1 MLIDELYHSGRSKRD
16 GAPVGSGRYPLGSG
30 DDPFQHERDFMDR
43 VNNLKREG
51 YSEVER
57 AKLLGFKNTDELR
70 KEVSLASGRVLEA
83 NRCRARELYLNGM
96 SKSAIGREMGVGES
110 TVRGWLQ
117 ETTNRKQAILD
128 STVDVLKKNLDD
140 MRYVDISKGVAESMG
155 ITETRL
161 KTAVAAMKK
170 EGYEEYTIYIPQAG
184 GGNNY
189 TPTKVLALP
198 GVERDEINHNK
209 EKIGVINARFDN
221 PNGVNELGLKDIKA
235 FPSDRLQIVYGD
247 KGGDEKD
254 GVIEL
259 RRGAEGLDMGKSM
272 YAQVRI
278 SVDGTHYL
286 KGMAIYSDDLPDGV
300 DIRFNTNKKSGTPM
314 TDVLKP
320 MKMDDPNPFGASI
333 KTGGQR
339 GYLNIVNEEGD
350 WSKWSKTLA
359 SQMLSKQPVA
369 LAKRQLDLAAAERK
383 AEFDEIKSLT
393 NPTVR
398 KYMLEEFAESCD
410 TAARN
415 LKAAAMPQQASHVIL
430 PVNSLKPNEIYA
442 PNYKNGEKVVLI
454 RYPHG
459 GIFEIPEL
467 RVNNNNPEAK
477 RIFENAQTGLKA
489 PDAVGIHYSVAAK
502 LSGADFDGDTVL
514 VIPNRNNA
522 IRTKATLP
530 GLRNFDPHGQYPYYK
545 GMKVISKKHMAK
557 EMGCVSNLITDMTI
571 KNASDEELARAV
583 RYSMV
588 VIDSYKHKLNYR
600 QARIDNNI
608 DELERL
614 YQRKDIPTPGGK
626 EYGGAST
633 LISRAKS
640 EERVPER
647 KQGRSGWRTDPE
659 TGAKV
664 YLETGRHYEKMRK
677 NKVTGEWESTGK
689 TIFYETKSTKMDE
702 AKDARTLSS
711 GTPIE
716 ETYARYANQMKAMA
730 NAARKEAYF
739 TEETPYS
746 AAAYAKYK
754 EEADSIKRQVQE
766 TKSKLPLERKAQAMA
781 SRVIR
786 DRIEDE
792 ANGLPYREAVKVLET
807 ERVKKIRAQAIAGA
821 RAQIGSKR
829 PTIDFTDREW
839 EAIQAGAVSKTT
851 FKEALRYAD
860 QDKLKERA
868 MPRQK
873 QTMSASKKAL
883 AKAKLTS
890 GYTQKEVAE
899 ALGVSLSTIQKI
911 AME

>member
-30 DDPFQHERDFMDR
+30 EDPFQHERSFMDR

-83 NRCRARELYLNGM
+83 NRCRARELYSQGM

-128 STVDVLKKNLDD
+128 STVGVLKKNVDE

-170 EGYEEYTIYIPQAG
+170 EGYEEYTIYVPQAA

-198 GVERDEINHNK
+198 GVERSEINQNK
-209 EKIGVINARFDN
+209 DKIGVINARFDN
-221 PNGVNELGLKDIKA
+221 PNGVNELGLKDVKP

-247 KGGDEKD
+247 KGGVEKD

-259 RRGAEGLDMGKSM
+259 RRGAKGLDMGKSM

-286 KGMAIYSDDLPDGV
+286 KGMAVYSDNLPKGV
-300 DIRFNTNKKSGTPM
+300 DIRFNTNKPSGTPASK
-314 TDVLKP
+314 VLKEL
-320 MKMDDPNPFGASI
+320 KMDDPNPFGATI
-333 KTGGQR
+333 KDQR

-369 LAKRQLDLAAAERK
+369 LAKRQLDLAYAERK
-383 AEFDEIKSLT
+383 SEFDEIKSLT

-410 TAARN
+410 TSARN
-415 LKAAAMPQQASHVIL
+415 LKAAAMPGQASHVIL
-430 PVNSLKPNEIYA
+430 PVNTLKPNEIYA
-442 PNYKNGEKVVLI
+442 PNYKNGERVVLI
-454 RYPHG
+454 RYPHA

-477 RIFENAQTGLKA
+477 RIFENTKTGLKA

-514 VIPNRNNA
+514 VIPNRNDA
-522 IRTKATLP
+522 IRTRPTLQ
-530 GLRNFDPHGQYPYYK
+530 GLRNFDPHGQYPYYE

-557 EMGCVSNLITDMTI
+557 EMGCVSNLISDMTI
-571 KNASDEELARAV
+571 KKASDAELARAV

-600 QARIDNNI
+600 QARDDNRID
-608 DELERL
+608 DLERK
-614 YQRKDIPTPGGK
+614 YQQKDNPTPNGK

-647 KQGRSGWRTDPE
+647 KQGRSGWRTDPN
-659 TGAKV
+659 TGEKL
-664 YLETGRHYEKMRK
+664 YLYTNRTYEKMRK
-677 NKVTGEWESTGK
+677 NKSTGEWEPTGK
-689 TIFYETKSTKMDE
+689 IISYETKSTKMDE
-702 AKDARTLSS
+702 AKDARKLSS

-730 NAARKEAYF
+730 NAARKEAYW
-739 TEETPYS
+739 TKETPYS
-746 AAAYAKYK
+746 PAAYAKYK
-754 EEADSIKRQVQE
+754 SEADHIKRQVQD
-766 TKSKLPLERKAQAMA
+766 TKAKLPLERKAQAMA

-786 DRIEDE
+786 DRVEDE
-792 ANGLPYREAVKVLET
+792 AGGLPYRAAVKVLET

-821 RAQIGSKR
+821 RAQLGSKR
-829 PTIDFTDREW
+829 PTIDFTDKEW
-839 EAIQAGAVSKTT
+839 EAIQAGAVSKTA

-873 QTMSASKKAL
+873 QTVSASKKAL
-883 AKAKLTS
+883 ALAKLRA
-890 GYTQKEVAE
+890 GYTQQEVASS
-899 ALGVSLSTIQKI
+899 LGVSVSTIRKI
-911 AME
+911 ASE